1 MDAAITRHLNRRQFI
16 AIMPGEYAGTV
27 YVPAAP
33 GALTL
38 YGTGEKPIDVKISA
52 AIDSEMDPVSW
63 RHQVNRAANIC
74 RANRPGICTTAAR
87 ADVPPPLA

>member
-1 MDAAITRHLNRRQFI
+1 
-16 AIMPGEYAGTV
+16 MPGEYAGTV

-63 RHQVNRAANIC
+63 RHQVNPGGKYMPGKTGLVYVRQLPEQTC
-74 RANRPGICTTAAR
+74 RHRWRDVLSGILVAE
-87 ADVPPPLA
+87 